1 MNTERMIRVLEGIEV
16 KHKHDKVFT
25 GQLNIAQM
33 AHDVRKQIEE
43 LKLYEDTGLT
53 PEQIMELK
61 ERDTAKASMDADENL
76 EYFKCPNCGMT
87 IYASDDL
94 ESHHFCLNCGQRI
107 KWED

>member
-1 MNTERMIRVLEGIEV
+1 MNTERMIRELEGIEV

-33 AHDVRKQIEE
+33 AHDVRKRIEE

-61 ERDTAKASMDADENL
+61 ERDTAKGATEVSE
-76 EYFKCPNCGMT
+76 ECSYFECPSCGEL
-87 IYASDDL
+87 ICAIDYL

-107 KWED
+107 KRED